1 MPSALVIGGG
11 LAGSEAAWQMARV
24 GIAVDLYEMRPD
36 RRTPAHRT
44 GWLGELVCS
53 NSLKSDADDTASGM
67 LKRELRALGSMILE
81 AADRTAVPAGS
92 ALAVDRDRFAEEITR
107 RLQQH
112 PLVRIISR
120 EVTRLPAG
128 RPLVVASG
136 PLTSEALAED
146 LAAQLGQEN
155 LFFFDAIAPLIE
167 ADSLDES
174 QIFAG
179 SRYGKG
185 APAYLNCPLDRQQYQ
200 RFYDQLVA
208 AETVP
213 LHSFEG
219 DLFFQACLP
228 IEEMARR
235 GPQTLLF
242 GPLRPVGLIDPRT
255 GERPWAVVQLRQDNT
270 QGSIYNMVGCQT
282 RMRQPEQRR
291 VFRLIPGLERARFLR
306 YGSIHRNTYVCAPRL
321 LDPDLSVRGRA
332 DLFLAG
338 QITGAEGYVEAAA
351 TGLLAGLN
359 AACRLQNRPPVLPP
373 ETTLLGSL
381 CRYLATADAEQFQPM
396 NVNFGI
402 LPPPGKP
409 IRNKRDRR
417 KWMIRRGLTD
427 LDVWTR
433 KEGLHRRGEPG
444 TIAQKISG
452 LSGSGAKL
460 LREHGQGL

>member
-1 MPSALVIGGG
+1 MPAAQVIGGG
-11 LAGSEAAWQMARV
+11 LAGCEAAWQMARSGV
-24 GIAVDLYEMRPD
+24 AVDLYEMRPAHS
-36 RRTPAHRT
+36 TPAHRT
-44 GWLGELVCS
+44 EWLGELVCS
-53 NSLKSDADDTASGM
+53 NSLKSDADDTASGL
-67 LKRELRALGSMILE
+67 LKRELRTFGSLILE
-81 AADRTAVPAGS
+81 TADRTAVPAGS
-92 ALAVDRDRFAEEITR
+92 ALAVDRDRFAGEITR
-107 RLQQH
+107 RLRDD

-120 EVTRLPAG
+120 EVTHLPSE

-136 PLTSEALAED
+136 PLTSEALTGD
-146 LAAQLGQEN
+146 LAARLGQEN
-155 LFFFDAIAPLIE
+155 LFFYDAIAPLIE

-174 QIFAG
+174 KIFAG

-185 APAYLNCPLDRQQYQ
+185 APAYLNCPLSREQYQ
-200 RFYDQLVA
+200 HFYEQLIS

-242 GPLRPVGLIDPRT
+242 GPLRPVGLVDPKT
-255 GERPWAVVQLRQDNT
+255 GKRPWAVVQLRQDNAA
-270 QGSIYNMVGCQT
+270 GSIYNMVGCQT

-291 VFRLIPGLERARFLR
+291 VFELIPGLEQARFAR
-306 YGSIHRNTYVCAPRL
+306 YGSVHRNTYVCAPRL
-321 LDPDLSVRGRA
+321 LTPQLSVCGRP

-338 QITGAEGYVEAAA
+338 QITGAEGYIEAAA

-359 AACRLQNRPPVLPP
+359 AVRRLQRRPPLLPP

-381 CRYLATADAEQFQPM
+381 VRYLATADAAHFQPM

-402 LPPPGKP
+402 LPPPDRP
-409 IRNKRDRR
+409 IRKRRDRR
-417 KWMIRRGLTD
+417 TWMVQRGLHD
-427 LDVWTR
+427 LGNWMR
-433 KEGLHRRGEPG
+433 KEGLHSRDEPG
-444 TIAQKISG
+444 TITEEISG
-452 LSGSGAKL
+452 LPGSGTEL